1 MEMEKDVLD
10 LTKERDAHIDGRL
23 HRELMMWLCTVRPDG
38 RPHLVPVWFHWDG
51 ETILIFS
58 QPNKQKL
65 RNLQHNPNV
74 VVALDTAGQGDDV
87 VMIEG
92 KAELLDDPRVSAALP
107 AFAAKYKERLDLYGW
122 SGESMSR
129 EYSQAIRIT
138 PTKFFR

>member
-1 MEMEKDVLD
+1 MEMEKDMLD
-10 LTKERDAHIDGRL
+10 LTKENDVHIDERL
-23 HRELMMWLCTVRPDG
+23 RRELMMWLCTVRPDG
-38 RPHLVPVWFHWDG
+38 RPHLVPVWFLWDG

-74 VVALDTAGQGDDV
+74 VVALDTAEHGDDV

-92 KAELLDDPRVSAALP
+92 KAQLLDDPKVSAALSVY
-107 AFAAKYKERLDLYGW
+107 AEKYKERLDLYGW
-122 SGESMSR
+122 SGESMAQ

>member
-1 MEMEKDVLD
+1 MLD
-10 LTKERDAHIDGRL
+10 LTKERDAHIDERL
-23 HRELMMWLCTVRPDG
+23 RRELMMWLSTVRPDG
-38 RPHLVPVWFHWDG
+38 RPHLVPVWFLWDG

-58 QPNKQKL
+58 QPNQQKL

-74 VVALDTAGQGDDV
+74 VVALDTAEQGDDV

-92 KAELLDDPRVSAALP
+92 KAELLDDPKVSAALP
-107 AFAAKYKERLDLYGW
+107 AYAEKYRGRLALYGW
-122 SGESMSR
+122 SGESMAQ

>member
-1 MEMEKDVLD
+1 MLD

-23 HRELMMWLCTVRPDG
+23 HRELMLWLSTVRPDG
-38 RPHLVPVWFHWDG
+38 RPHLVPVWFLWDG

-58 QPNKQKL
+58 QPNQQKL

-92 KAELLDDPRVSAALP
+92 KAELLDDPKVSTALP
-107 AFAAKYKERLDLYGW
+107 AYAEKYRERLALYGW
-122 SGESMSR
+122 SGESMAQ
-129 EYSQAIRIT
+129 EYSQAIRVT